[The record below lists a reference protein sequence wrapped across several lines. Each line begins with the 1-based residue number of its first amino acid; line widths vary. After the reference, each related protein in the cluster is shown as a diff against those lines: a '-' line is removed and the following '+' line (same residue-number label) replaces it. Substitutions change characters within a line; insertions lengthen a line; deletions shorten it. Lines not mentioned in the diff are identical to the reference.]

1 MGPEV
6 LSQVLR
12 DLSLQKD
19 ENVLVGTE
27 TSDDAAVYRINEQ
40 EALVI
45 TMDFFTPVVDDPYQ
59 YGQIAAANALSDVF
73 AMGGEAKVAMNIAC
87 VPTCLHASMVGE
99 ILKGMRDKV
108 QEAGAMVVGGHT
120 VEDQEP
126 KFGLSVTGFVS
137 PDRIWTNSGAQI
149 GDQLFLTKPLGMGV
163 LSTAIKADLVSEAG
177 LQLAVE
183 IMSELNL
190 YAKRTAENFEI
201 HACTDVTGFGL
212 AGHGLEMA
220 DGSQV
225 TLVLDGQTLPFVEE
239 AIEWAEMGI
248 LPAGMYNNRAH
259 AGGSVQIDA
268 DLSEAEQD
276 LIFDPQTSGGL
287 LLAVAAQDA
296 DALQAAFES
305 QGQFIKR
312 IGCVAERQEVSVLV
326 R

>member
-1 MGPEV
+1 
-6 LSQVLR
+6 LR
-12 DLSLQKD
+12 KD

-27 TSDDAAVYRINEQ
+27 TSDDAAVYRISDQ

-73 AMGGEAKVAMNIAC
+73 AMGGEAKLAMNIAC
-87 VPTCLHASMVGE
+87 VPTCLHANMVGE

-108 QEAGAMVVGGHT
+108 EEAGAMVVGGHT
-120 VEDQEP
+120 IEDNEP

-137 PDRIWTNSGAQI
+137 PDHIWANSGALP
-149 GDQLFLTKPLGMGV
+149 GDHLFLTKPLGMGV
-163 LSTAIKADLVSEAG
+163 LSTAIKADLISVEG
-177 LQLAVE
+177 MELAVN

-190 YAKRTAENFEI
+190 YAKRIAEKFEV

-220 DGSQV
+220 DGSEV
-225 TLVLDGQTLPFVEE
+225 TLVLDGDAIPFVAE
-239 AIEWAEMGI
+239 AVEWAEMGI

-259 AGGSVQIDA
+259 AGESVRIEA
-268 DLSEAEQD
+268 ELSEAKQD

-287 LLAVAAQDA
+287 LLAVAAEDA
-296 DALQAAFES
+296 DALEAEFEKEGRFC
-305 QGQFIKR
+305 QR
-312 IGCVAERQEVSVLV
+312 IGFVAEHREVSVLV
-326 R
+326 Q

>member
-1 MGPEV
+1 M
-6 LSQVLR
+6 LR

-27 TSDDAAVYRINEQ
+27 TSDDAAVYRINER

-73 AMGGEAKVAMNIAC
+73 AMGGEAKLAMNIAC
-87 VPTCLHASMVGE
+87 VPTCLHADQVGE
-99 ILKGMRDKV
+99 VLKGMRDKV
-108 QEAGAMVVGGHT
+108 EEAGALVVGGHT
-120 VEDQEP
+120 IEDQEP
-126 KFGLSVTGFVS
+126 KFGLSVTGFVD
-137 PDRIWTNSGAQI
+137 PDRIWTNSGAQV
-149 GDQLFLTKPLGMGV
+149 GDVLFLTKPLGMGV
-163 LSTAIKADLVSEAG
+163 LSTAIKADLISPSGMETAVS
-177 LQLAVE
+177 

-190 YAKRTAENFEI
+190 YAKRIAEDFPV

-220 DGSQV
+220 EGSDL
-225 TLVLDGQTLPFVEE
+225 TLVFEGRELPFVQE

-248 LPAGMYNNRAH
+248 LPAGMYSNRGHVGKKIAMET
-259 AGGSVQIDA
+259 
-268 DLSEAEQD
+268 DLSEAQQD

-287 LLAVAAQDA
+287 LLAIPESAAD
-296 DALQAAFES
+296 DLEAAFAS
-305 QGQFIKR
+305 AGRFCRR
-312 IGCVAERQEVSVLV
+312 IGRAVEKQDVSLLI

>member
-1 MGPEV
+1 M
-6 LSQVLR
+6 R
-12 DLSLQKD
+12 KD

-27 TSDDAAVYRINEQ
+27 TSDDAAVYRISDQ

-73 AMGGEAKVAMNIAC
+73 AMGGEAKLAMNIAC
-87 VPTCLHASMVGE
+87 VPTCLHANMVGE

-108 QEAGAMVVGGHT
+108 EEAGAMVVGGHT
-120 VEDQEP
+120 IEDNEP

-137 PDRIWTNSGAQI
+137 PDHIWANSGARP
-149 GDQLFLTKPLGMGV
+149 GDHLFLTKPLGMGV
-163 LSTAIKADLVSEAG
+163 LSTAIKADLISAEG
-177 LQLAVE
+177 MELAVN

-190 YAKRTAENFEI
+190 YAKRIAEKFGI

-225 TLVLDGQTLPFVEE
+225 TLVLDGEAIPFVAE
-239 AIEWAEMGI
+239 AVEWAEMGI

-259 AGGSVQIDA
+259 AGESVRIEA
-268 DLSEAEQD
+268 ELSEAKQD

-287 LLAVAAQDA
+287 LLAVAAEDA
-296 DALQAAFES
+296 DALEAEFEK
-305 QGQFIKR
+305 QGRFCQR
-312 IGCVAERQEVSVLV
+312 IGFVAEHREVSVLV